1 MPLHPVRRVP
11 NVRAQKQQVC
21 QLLRLPFIIT
31 TVQLLLFQSRSLLL
45 EEFGLSKVTPQNSP
59 LLFHFYSQFETLL
72 HTSMGKEI
80 FQSGRPS
87 LSSGQSLTMLAYL
100 LTLPLCGVS
109 CCDLNQKHQ
118 HLHHLHLQPGSVL
131 PPHSRSLLPQTH
143 SLFCI
148 FCFFSMGHCHWC
160 KNMYQYSPVVNKP
173 FSDPM
178 SFFNYQIFLLSFSA
192 NLSQGVDTFTALFL
206 HLASHFFISHAL

>member
-1 MPLHPVRRVP
+1 MYLILAWSPKNCMDILSYSASVRFVSLPCKMEIAMPLHPVRRVP

-118 HLHHLHLQPGSVL
+118 HLHHLHL
-131 PPHSRSLLPQTH
+131 
-143 SLFCI
+143 
-148 FCFFSMGHCHWC
+148 
-160 KNMYQYSPVVNKP
+160 
-173 FSDPM
+173 
-178 SFFNYQIFLLSFSA
+178 
-192 NLSQGVDTFTALFL
+192 
-206 HLASHFFISHAL
+206 